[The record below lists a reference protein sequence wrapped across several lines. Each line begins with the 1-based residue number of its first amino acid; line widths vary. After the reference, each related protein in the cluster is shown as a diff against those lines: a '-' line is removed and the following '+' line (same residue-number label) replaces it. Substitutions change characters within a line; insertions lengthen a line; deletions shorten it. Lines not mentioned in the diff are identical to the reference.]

1 MMEHVWL
8 IITILIFHEEGR
20 FHLTYM
26 MMVIVFSDL
35 QENDHY
41 LTHKR
46 TIIVLCHLQEDD
58 HYFISLAGGRTLS
71 FVTHRRTEHG
81 ATNLVALSTKLGRA
95 ARWALVHNKNLK
107 KGKKSTTFSFSMKR

>member
-26 MMVIVFSDL
+26 MMVIVLSDL

-41 LTHKR
+41 LTRKR

-58 HYFISLAGGRTLS
+58 HYFISLARGRSLS
-71 FVTHRRTEHG
+71 FVTLRRTEHG
-81 ATNLVALSTKLGRA
+81 ATSLVASSTKLGLA

-107 KGKKSTTFSFSMKR
+107 RGKNQHHFPFL

>member
-26 MMVIVFSDL
+26 MMVIVISDL

-41 LTHKR
+41 LTHRR

-58 HYFISLAGGRTLS
+58 HYFR
-71 FVTHRRTEHG
+71 RRTNIIFCHSQEDGTWSDEPRCIEHEAG
-81 ATNLVALSTKLGRA
+81 ASSQVGAGS
-95 ARWALVHNKNLK
+95 
-107 KGKKSTTFSFSMKR
+107 